1 MMTKFLLGRLL
12 IAALCFVF
20 ELNCETD
27 DLDDCPWRLIIAAL
41 RFVFELNVTCETDE
55 CSE

>member
-1 MMTKFLLGRLL
+1 MKLMTKFLLGRLF

-27 DLDDCPWRLIIAAL
+27 DLDDCP
-41 RFVFELNVTCETDE
+41 
-55 CSE
+55 